1 MPISEGYK
9 AIDEVWASDPTATR
23 TDPESTTLNPPLDVE
38 DGWPDSFS
46 ADAGNTP
53 RRGVFNEMYY
63 RFDSALV
70 NVRDCGILPWDTA
83 VDTLAGGIKQ
93 VSGVLYRALV
103 DNGPTYTNA
112 ISPTAAGQTV
122 WATVSGVTS
131 APSAPSAPDANS
143 PESGELDWFWNC
155 PLDGGAQVTEF
166 DFQWRVSGTMTWSA
180 SIVVNTARHVLT
192 GLTNG
197 TAIEARVRARSSH
210 ATGPW
215 SATGS
220 STPSGTVPGG
230 GSTLALRATAGDG
243 EVDLDWLEPDDGG
256 VSITSYTVQWRTSG
270 QSFSTG
276 RQATS
281 TDTEHT
287 VGSRTNG
294 TEYFFRVRAVNGE
307 GNSAWSNEASATPEA
322 TVVPPTPDPDE
333 EPDQVPSA
341 PTGEVLGTSILW
353 SWTLPEDNGQRITQ
367 FDLQWRV
374 QGSGWSGNIVQV
386 TASCYHLT
394 GLTAGTTYQVRV
406 RARNSVGTQ
415 NTWSS
420 TGSADVHSIGGYF
433 ERTTVGTQSF
443 VWPWAATSAR
453 VSLVSGGNLP
463 PGIRIAAQNINLGTA
478 GFTGGVSDGV
488 TLWFVNSTAG
498 MGMAVAYTA
507 STRARNSAFDINL
520 GSGNWSLGVSDGVTL
535 WFVDNTAN
543 QFMAVAYTAS
553 TRARNS
559 AFDINLGGI
568 GFNGGVSDGVT
579 LWFVNATTRMAV
591 AYTASTRARNSAFD
605 ISLGGTGNWT
615 AGVSDGVT
623 LWFVNFSTRTAVA
636 YTASTRARNSAFDI
650 NLGSGN
656 WLAAT
661 SDGVTLWFVDTTS
674 LIWMAVAYSGGNN
687 IPTSTSV
694 TGSGIALARTT
705 GGVEIRHETITG
717 AQNSSITV
725 TVGRGATG
733 AGAVQIVPIY

>member
-23 TDPESTTLNPPLDVE
+23 TDPESTTLTPPLDVE

-63 RFDSALV
+63 RFSSGLV
-70 NVRDCGILPWDTA
+70 DVRQYGILPWDTA

-103 DNGPTYTNA
+103 DNGPTYANA
-112 ISPTAAGQTV
+112 ISPTTAGQTV
-122 WATVSGVTS
+122 WETVSGVTS
-131 APSAPSAPDANS
+131 APSAPSAPDANA

-166 DFQWRVSGTMTWSA
+166 DFQWRVSGTQNWSA

-307 GNSAWSNEASATPEA
+307 GNSAWSNE
-322 TVVPPTPDPDE
+322 
-333 EPDQVPSA
+333 
-341 PTGEVLGTSILW
+341 
-353 SWTLPEDNGQRITQ
+353 GQRHPRS
-367 FDLQWRV
+367 DGCPPYAGPRRR
-374 QGSGWSGNIVQV
+374 
-386 TASCYHLT
+386 T
-394 GLTAGTTYQVRV
+394 GPSPECPDGCSLGHKY
-406 RARNSVGTQ
+406 
-415 NTWSS
+415 
-420 TGSADVHSIGGYF
+420 
-433 ERTTVGTQSF
+433 
-443 VWPWAATSAR
+443 
-453 VSLVSGGNLP
+453 SLV
-463 PGIRIAAQNINLGTA
+463 
-478 GFTGGVSDGV
+478 
-488 TLWFVNSTAG
+488 
-498 MGMAVAYTA
+498 MG
-507 STRARNSAFDINL
+507 SSRR
-520 GSGNWSLGVSDGVTL
+520 
-535 WFVDNTAN
+535 
-543 QFMAVAYTAS
+543 Q
-553 TRARNS
+553 R
-559 AFDINLGGI
+559 
-568 GFNGGVSDGVT
+568 
-579 LWFVNATTRMAV
+579 
-591 AYTASTRARNSAFD
+591 
-605 ISLGGTGNWT
+605 
-615 AGVSDGVT
+615 
-623 LWFVNFSTRTAVA
+623 
-636 YTASTRARNSAFDI
+636 
-650 NLGSGN
+650 
-656 WLAAT
+656 
-661 SDGVTLWFVDTTS
+661 
-674 LIWMAVAYSGGNN
+674 
-687 IPTSTSV
+687 PTHYA
-694 TGSGIALARTT
+694 I
-705 GGVEIRHETITG
+705 
-717 AQNSSITV
+717 
-725 TVGRGATG
+725 
-733 AGAVQIVPIY
+733 